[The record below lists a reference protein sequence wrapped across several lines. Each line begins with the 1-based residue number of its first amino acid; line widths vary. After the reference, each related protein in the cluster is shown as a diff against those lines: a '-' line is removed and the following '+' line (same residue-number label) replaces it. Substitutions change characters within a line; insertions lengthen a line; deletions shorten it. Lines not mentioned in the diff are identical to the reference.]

1 MLRGPVYI
9 RLTASPSGL
18 STAQYCAVC
27 VNSAAIAAASPVFHA
42 AAQRRKTRGKSSP
55 TAAAAEAAGNA
66 PNTPPQIAA
75 RDADETAPAPH
86 RVCQGRSKVQAVD
99 PEQTPIARTTL
110 NSWEDERVIEWVQ
123 ETGKQ
128 KLVFAAL
135 WTEICLQFPV
145 LSALGDGYEVYFI
158 TDASGGTT
166 REAHDMAVQRMIQ
179 AGAVPDTLSAYGG
192 SLIRDW
198 ARPLPPEFE
207 EISAQHGGIL
217 ATDSQWE
224 RDLLFADPPE
234 WMAQTH

>member
-1 MLRGPVYI
+1 MATPFQPYYTGESNLLTPDNHALLLI
-9 RLTASPSGL
+9 DHQPAQLASTASHDRTLIINNVLALAKYAKAYQAPMLFTTVMEVLG
-18 STAQYCAVC
+18 
-27 VNSAAIAAASPVFHA
+27 
-42 AAQRRKTRGKSSP
+42 GKLI
-55 TAAAAEAAGNA
+55 N
-66 PNTPPQIAA
+66 QL
-75 RDADETAPAPH
+75 
-86 RVCQGRSKVQAVD
+86 QAVD

-198 ARPLPPEFE
+198 ARPLPPESE